1 MDPPDINA
9 AMDAPSVPV
18 LSSLVNFYKDIYKLN
33 TISNTMTPSDVNN
46 MINTCSVQVASSFPK
61 FSLLPKEI
69 QLKIWFQA
77 LPEGK
82 MVYATK
88 HGIFP
93 SSLPHALQDASFD
106 SREMFLKHYKRIG
119 AHTEGCIYARC
130 NKVPVFY
137 SPSEDTIICHAD
149 STRNIGFYIPGNG
162 LLCPE
167 LLCCKERRR
176 GFAELRHI
184 SILGGRFLY
193 GPSDYV
199 AYRNDAFDKIMMLK
213 DENLSLYGE
222 LFATFP
228 MLESFRFVIGS
239 CAVQSRTREVPG
251 KRFVHDSKET
261 ISEEIYREKTE
272 EIRIAFEEGRKLHPE
287 VNIPHI
293 EIVCAS
299 ADILSNFKQ
308 PPNTNPYLT
317 HSSFSGYVG
326 QVRRRN
332 LQDIELPS

>member
-18 LSSLVNFYKDIYKLN
+18 LSSLVNFYKDIYRLN

-46 MINTCSVQVASSFPK
+46 MINACSVQVASSFPK

-93 SSLPHALQDASFD
+93 SSKPHALHDASFD
-106 SREMFLKHYKRIG
+106 SREVFLKHYKRIC

-130 NKVPVFY
+130 NKAPVFY

-149 STRNIGFYIPGNG
+149 STRTIGLYISGDG

-167 LLCCKERRR
+167 LICRKERRMV
-176 GFAELRHI
+176 FAELRHMG
-184 SILGGRFLY
+184 ILASRYLY

-199 AYRNDAFDKIMMLK
+199 AYRDDAFDRTMMLK
-213 DENLSLYGE
+213 DENMSLYAE

-228 MLESFRFVIGS
+228 ILESFSFVIGS
-239 CAVQSRTREVPG
+239 GAV
-251 KRFVHDSKET
+251 
-261 ISEEIYREKTE
+261 
-272 EIRIAFEEGRKLHPE
+272 
-287 VNIPHI
+287 
-293 EIVCAS
+293 
-299 ADILSNFKQ
+299 
-308 PPNTNPYLT
+308 
-317 HSSFSGYVG
+317 
-326 QVRRRN
+326 
-332 LQDIELPS
+332 